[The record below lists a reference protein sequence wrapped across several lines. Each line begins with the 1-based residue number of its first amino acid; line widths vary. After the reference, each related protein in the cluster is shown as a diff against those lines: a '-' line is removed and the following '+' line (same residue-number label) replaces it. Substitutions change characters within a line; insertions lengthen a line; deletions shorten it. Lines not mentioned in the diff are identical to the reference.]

1 MRTNKI
7 FGLFLSTIVFLYIAL
22 MAYFCYARP
31 NEPNIII
38 ERKFEIEKTS
48 TPKAPERQ
56 ESVEAQEY
64 KNTVNDLT
72 ANQYKIVEDKTTPTT
87 SIGVDVYLC
96 EITSFYER
104 VITIL
109 SVIIGL
115 ILGLNFL
122 YIHVTSKKQAE
133 EMAREALKDESFEIK
148 LEKVIE
154 TCFTK
159 SIREGDIADFGKE
172 LEDIDGRLEFLEKAI
187 TKTSFELNEPSE
199 GETDG
204 NN

>member
-1 MRTNKI
+1 M
-7 FGLFLSTIVFLYIAL
+7 GGSTA
-22 MAYFCYARP
+22 
-31 NEPNIII
+31 
-38 ERKFEIEKTS
+38 
-48 TPKAPERQ
+48 
-56 ESVEAQEY
+56 EAQEY
-64 KNTVNDLT
+64 KNMANDST
-72 ANQYKIVEDKTTPTT
+72 SSQYKKAEDETNPTT
-87 SIGVDVYLC
+87 TIDTGVYLC
-96 EITSFYER
+96 EITNFYER

-122 YIHVTSKKQAE
+122 YIHVTSKKQAG

-148 LEKVIE
+148 LEKMIE
-154 TCFTK
+154 TCFAK
-159 SIREGDIADFGKE
+159 SIREGDIADFGEE
-172 LEDIDGRLEFLEKAI
+172 LEDIDKRLEFLEKAI